1 MENLK
6 NQIETLAKEE
16 LERANEKFPLFHSD
30 HEGLGVLEEEMF
42 EVGVEWECAK
52 DVFDDFAMDV
62 FKDEEIDKIIDIQN
76 MKKYAINACAE
87 IVQVIAMCDKFIDSR
102 IERNE

>member
-6 NQIETLAKEE
+6 VKIKELAEEE

-42 EVGVEWECAK
+42 EVDVEWTCAK
-52 DVFDDFAMDV
+52 RSFDDFSIDV
-62 FKDEEIDKIIDIQN
+62 FTDEEIGKIIGIQN
-76 MKKYAINACAE
+76 IKETAINACAE
-87 IVQVIAMCDKFIDSR
+87 MIQVIAMCDKFIDSR
-102 IERNE
+102 NERDE